1 MSEAK
6 RKAKELVDRF
16 RMYDVQICDLMFEEL
31 DGYEERHYKKCALI
45 CVDENIKIQNS
56 WLRYFNNKDYIVTDA
71 IEYKI
76 NELYDIK
83 QEIEKL

>member
-16 RMYDVQICDLMFEEL
+16 KIIVACGYLDASEEFK
-31 DGYEERHYKKCALI
+31 DEAKQCALV

-71 IEYKI
+71 IIYKL
-76 NELYDIK
+76 NELYDIE
-83 QEIEKL
+83 QEINKL

>member
-1 MSEAK
+1 MTTEE
-6 RKAKELVDRF
+6 KAKELVDSF

-31 DGYEERHYKKCALI
+31 DGYEERHYKKCALV
-45 CVDENIKIQNS
+45 CVDESIKIQNS
-56 WLRYFNNKDYIVTDA
+56 WLRYFKNKDYIVLDA

-76 NELYDIK
+76 NELYEIK

>member
-6 RKAKELVDRF
+6 RKANELVDF
-16 RMYDVQICDLMFEEL
+16 YLKTISDVHPLVNYGEAAKQ
-31 DGYEERHYKKCALI
+31 CALI
-45 CVDENIKIQNS
+45 CVDESIKIQNS

-83 QEIEKL
+83 QEINKL